1 LRINKEIRARDVRL
15 IDETGKQVGIVDT
28 RKAIEMAVLAGV
40 DLVEI
45 SPNSDPPVC
54 KLLDYG
60 KYRYELEKK
69 AKENSRKQAQTEL
82 KGMRFTLKCDEADY
96 QTKVGHIRRFLLN
109 GNRTRVFIKFRG
121 REMSHKD
128 QGRTMLDRI
137 ATDVAS
143 LGVVENQPKFE
154 GKQMFI
160 MIAPIKQK
168 AKE

>member
-1 LRINKEIRARDVRL
+1 
-15 IDETGKQVGIVDT
+15 
-28 RKAIEMAVLAGV
+28 MAVLAGV

-60 KYRYELEKK
+60 KYRYEMEKK
-69 AKENSRKQAQTEL
+69 AKENVRKQAQTEV
-82 KGMRFTLKCDEADY
+82 KGMRFTLTCDEADY

-121 REMSHKD
+121 REMAHRDK
-128 QGRTMLDRI
+128 GKVMLERI

-143 LGVVENQPKFE
+143 LGIVEGQPKSE

-160 MIAPIKQK
+160 MIAPVKQK